1 MIRKPTFSGSFY
13 PSDREELLSLLN
25 ELFDRA
31 EEREVK
37 GDLLGL
43 VSPHAGYV
51 YSGVIAATG
60 YKTLKGRKI
69 KKVILIGPSHQV
81 PFTGMAVY
89 NRGSWLT
96 PLGEVGIDEELADKI
111 IDSNPIFVPDLD
123 VHVNEHSLEVQ
134 VPFLQYVLDD
144 FKIVPIMMGVQDVP
158 TMEAASR
165 GLSKVLENESDFL
178 LVASSDLYHGYS
190 VEECEKTDAYTV
202 GLILNGDE
210 KGLIEENHTGRAMAC
225 GAGPIA
231 TVIATLKKLSPVN
244 IQLLAYTNSA
254 RVTGRFEGY
263 VVGYASVAISRAE
276 KEEEYL
282 TREEKEYL
290 MQIAKEAVY
299 NRIRGKSY
307 TPPPPPT
314 EKLARPSGVFVTLK
328 NRGVLRGCIGYVIPI
343 KPLYIATA
351 EVAGEAAVNDPRFSP
366 VRPEEFDDLEF
377 EISVLTPLEKVED
390 INEIEV
396 GKHGLLIRA
405 GYYQGVLL
413 PQVPVEYGWD
423 RYEFLDNTCLK
434 AGLSP
439 GCWKEPGVEIY
450 KFSAYVFTDKDLR
463 P

>member
-1 MIRKPTFSGSFY
+1 
-13 PSDREELLSLLN
+13 
-25 ELFDRA
+25 
-31 EEREVK
+31 
-37 GDLLGL
+37 
-43 VSPHAGYV
+43 
-51 YSGVIAATG
+51 
-60 YKTLKGRKI
+60 
-69 KKVILIGPSHQV
+69 
-81 PFTGMAVY
+81 MAVY

-96 PLGEVGIDEELADKI
+96 PLGEVKIDEELADKI

-123 VHVNEHSLEVQ
+123 VHVPEHSLEVQ

-144 FKIVPIMMGVQDVP
+144 FKIVPIMMGTQDIP
-158 TMEAASR
+158 TMEAASK
-165 GLSKVLENESDFL
+165 GLSQVLKDEDNFV

-190 VEECEKTDAYTV
+190 IEECEKVDAYTV
-202 GLILNGDE
+202 GLILNGDA

-231 TVIATLKKLSPVN
+231 TVLATLQNLFSTH

-254 RVTGRFEGY
+254 KETGRYEGY
-263 VVGYASVAISRAE
+263 VVGYASVAISKAE
-276 KEEEYL
+276 EENDEYL
-282 TREEKEYL
+282 TEKEKEYL
-290 MQIAKEAVY
+290 IQIAKEAVY
-299 NRIRGKSY
+299 NKIRGKDYS
-307 TPPPPPT
+307 PPPPPT
-314 EKLARPSGVFVTLK
+314 EKLAKPSGVFVTLK
-328 NRGVLRGCIGYVIPI
+328 NRGVLRGCIGYILPI

-351 EVAGEAAVNDPRFSP
+351 EVAGEAATNDPRFSP

-377 EISVLTPLEKVED
+377 EISVLTPLEKVQD

-396 GKHGLLIRA
+396 GKHGLLIRM